1 MRIKKLTQNKLV
13 LNVSLLLLTFLF
25 STFTLFAQQVE
36 SSKLLDINDLDKWE
50 TIFGS
55 ATLSEDGNWVIYPV
69 RKNDRTTE
77 SRLHNLVN
85 GKVKNFAESS
95 PFRFSRDNKW
105 LGFIVSPDAKTREK
119 LTADKKP
126 IVRKFGLLN
135 LATDETIYINEADTF
150 NFSGDGKFVA
160 IKKSPATPEAKTFN
174 IIVRDLTSGKDR
186 VFGNIKEFA
195 WSEKDPLLAFTNDL
209 ADESMILCCLY
220 LSIGNRTLPVGD
232 CR

>member
-1 MRIKKLTQNKLV
+1 MTLMLPLLIVVFSTL
-13 LNVSLLLLTFLF
+13 SLLAFQVKSPKTFD
-25 STFTLFAQQVE
+25 TP
-36 SSKLLDINDLDKWE
+36 KLLDIYELDKWE
-50 TIFGS
+50 TIFSGAS
-55 ATLSEDGNWVIYPV
+55 LSVDGNWIIYPV
-69 RKNDRTTE
+69 RKNGRTSE
-77 SRLHNLVN
+77 VRLYNLASE
-85 GKVKNFAESS
+85 KVKNLAEAN
-95 PFRFSRDNKW
+95 PFRFSNYNKW
-105 LGFIVSPDAKTREK
+105 LGFIVSQDAKTRGK
-119 LTADKKP
+119 LTANKKP

-135 LATDETIYINEADTF
+135 LTTYETIYINEVDFF

-160 IKKSPATPEAKTFN
+160 IKKSPAIPEAKTFN
-174 IIVRDLTSGKDR
+174 LVVHDLTSGKDR